1 MANNLPPLNYK
12 EFQKLPYTA
21 QEYLR
26 ILRSIVV
33 GSISGSVPWASVNK
47 SGSNLNE
54 IVSRDHADLQN
65 MQGGSVGQRY
75 HLTSAQQTDVT
86 TIPTITTNVA
96 TLTTNVST
104 LTTTVAALPV
114 FASGTYTPTLFNVA
128 NVAAS
133 TAYQCQYIRQ
143 GAIVTVSGKVDIDP
157 TAAASTQ
164 LGISLPVASNLGAQ
178 EDCAGTA
185 AASGIAGMVAA
196 IRGDAANNRAEL
208 VYVAVDLTNQPMYFT
223 FTYEII

>member
-1 MANNLPPLNYK
+1 MANNLPPLNYQ
-12 EFQKLPYTA
+12 EFKDLPYTV

-26 ILRSIVV
+26 ILRGIVV
-33 GSISGSVPWASVNK
+33 GAVSGAVPWTSVDK

-54 IVSRDHADLQN
+54 IVTRDHADLQN
-65 MQGGSVGQRY
+65 FQGGSAGQRY
-75 HLTSAQQTDVT
+75 HLTSAQAAT
-86 TIPTITTNVA
+86 VA
-96 TLTTNVST
+96 TLV
-104 LTTTVAALPV
+104 
-114 FASGTYTPTLFNVA
+114 SGTYTPTLFNVA

-133 TAYQCQYIRQ
+133 TAYQCQYLQI
-143 GAIVTVSGKVDIDP
+143 GTVVSVSGKVDVDP

-164 LGISLPVASNLGAQ
+164 LGISLPIASNLGAQ

>member
-1 MANNLPPLNYK
+1 MANNLPPLNYQ
-12 EFQKLPYTA
+12 EFKDLPYSV

-26 ILRSIVV
+26 ILRGIVV
-33 GSISGSVPWASVNK
+33 GAISGAVPWASVDK

-54 IVSRDHADLQN
+54 IVARDHADLQN
-65 MQGGSVGQRY
+65 MQGGSAGQRY
-75 HLTSAQQTDVT
+75 HLTSAQE
-86 TIPTITTNVA
+86 A
-96 TLTTNVST
+96 S
-104 LTTTVAALPV
+104 VAALPV

-133 TAYQCQYIRQ
+133 TAYQCQYMRL
-143 GAIVTVSGKVDIDP
+143 GSVVTVSGKVDIDP
-157 TAAASTQ
+157 TAAAATQ

-185 AASGIAGMVAA
+185 AASGIAGQVAA

-208 VYVAVDLTNQPMYFT
+208 VYIAVDLTNQPMYFT
-223 FTYEII
+223 FTFEVI